1 MAEKAQ
7 NNAVGK
13 TADIA
18 RKLHGTAQIVR
29 GAVTADF
36 VAVVNGVTK
45 VLSPQVIAAIIGIA
59 MFFVMLPVLI
69 IFSIPQ
75 VLFNWGTLEKDA
87 ELMQRHEYATEIL
100 EVYKDV
106 DKMTQEYVDSLT
118 EGVGDDVTVQKN
130 EDNVLWIMAIDA
142 VRNKQDIMKMD
153 KESIK
158 ELIKKSFVVEQ
169 TEAPSGSNA
178 GGETDSSNNSKSVT
192 VRNKSPDELMTELGF
207 DAEQKNWAT
216 LMVQTVKD
224 AAAAGDI
231 TLPSSAGANGGG
243 MGNNGIP
250 AEAYNDE
257 TFRKLI
263 NEAEKYLGYPYVF
276 GGSSPSTSFDCSGFV
291 CWVYTHSGVHNL
303 PRTTAQGIYN
313 QCTRVSRE
321 EAKPGDLVFFQGTYN
336 AGETVTHIGIYVGG
350 NRMLHCGSPI
360 QYTSID
366 TTYWRNHFYAFGRL
380 S

>member
-100 EVYKDV
+100 EVYNDV
-106 DKMTQEYVDSLT
+106 DQMTQEYVDSLT
-118 EGVGDDVTVQKN
+118 EGVGDNVTVQKN

-142 VRNKQDIMKMD
+142 VRNKQDIMEMD
-153 KESIK
+153 KASIK
-158 ELIKKSFVVEQ
+158 ELIKKSYVVE
-169 TEAPSGSNA
+169 TIDNDSG
-178 GGETDSSNNSKSVT
+178 GDTDGANNSKSVV
-192 VRNKSPDELMTELGF
+192 VRNKSPDELMDELGF
-207 DAEQKNWAT
+207 DDEQKNWAT
-216 LMVQTVKD
+216 LMVKTVKD

-231 TLPSSAGANGGG
+231 TLPNGAGANGGG

-257 TFRKLI
+257 TFRRLI

-336 AGETVTHIGIYVGG
+336 AGETVTHIGIYVGN

-366 TTYWRNHFYAFGRL
+366 TTYWRNHFYNFGRL
-380 S
+380 N